1 MNHIAYIG
9 VGSNL
14 GDPVENCLRAME
26 ALEGSAD
33 IRVTARSSLYKTEPV
48 GFTDQEWF
56 VNAAVQMRT
65 ALDPQDL
72 LETLQKIEKQMGRV
86 AGKKW
91 GPRIMDLDIL
101 FFDDLILES
110 PTLHLPH
117 PHAGERRFVLVPLNE
132 IARELIHPGLNKTM
146 FELLVKLPEGQVVQR
161 IPLAG

>member
-26 ALEGSAD
+26 TMDGSAD

-56 VNAAVQMRT
+56 VNAAVEVRT

-72 LETLQKIEKQMGRV
+72 LQTLQKIEKQMGRV

-91 GPRIMDLDIL
+91 GPRIIDLDIL

-110 PTLHLPH
+110 QALHLPH
-117 PHAGERRFVLVPLNE
+117 PHAGERRFVLVPLSE
-132 IARELIHPGLNKTM
+132 IARGLIHPGLNKTV
-146 FELLVKLPEGQVVQR
+146 FELLAQLPEGQAVQQK
-161 IPLAG
+161 PLAG